1 MHQVPLDFRE
11 GPHPLISGLDTRQE
25 FYYFIVT
32 RFSFLLDHLRLR
44 VGDLPLCVLRVLLAG
59 ADARHEEGEGALR
72 DCGGSGTRAHYL
84 INKFVFT

>member
-11 GPHPLISGLDTRQE
+11 GPHPLISGRYETGVLL
-25 FYYFIVT
+25 FYCVT

-72 DCGGSGTRAHYL
+72 DCGGSGARAHYL